1 MKLHIVTIVLDG
13 MPTLPALF
21 FAFNHLQCDW
31 TWHIVEGPASS
42 AACTSWCQRQT
53 ARYSEDGTHEFL
65 QLLWKHPRIRIS
77 GKVMW
82 EGGKVQMVNHAL
94 DQIKE
99 ECVLLQCD
107 ADEIW
112 QAWQLDRLVE
122 IFEKDPASG
131 SAQFVCRYF
140 LGVNILS
147 ATRHTYGNKPD
158 EWLRAWRFTPGDKF
172 LSHEPP
178 NLHQRN
184 PGHRINPE
192 WLEAEG
198 LVFDHYSWAF
208 PNQVAYKEQ
217 FYGYRRALEYWSSLQ
232 KNDLWPT
239 KLRNFFPWVD
249 DRATANLLK

>member
-1 MKLHIVTIVLDG
+1 

-21 FAFNHLQCDW
+21 FNFNQLKVDW
-31 TWHIVEGPASS
+31 TWSIIEGPANNIG
-42 AACTSWCQRQT
+42 CTGWCQRQSP
-53 ARYSEDGTHEFL
+53 RYSEDGTHEFL
-65 QLLWKHPRIRIS
+65 TMLLSHPRIKIR
-77 GKVMW
+77 GKKMW
-82 EGGKVQMVNHAL
+82 TGGKLEMINEPLQN
-94 DQIKE
+94 IRE

-112 QAWQLDRLVE
+112 QAWQLDRLVR
-122 IFEKDPASG
+122 IFEEDQASG

-147 ATRHTYGNKPD
+147 TTRHTYGNKPD

-172 LSHEPP
+172 TSHEPP
-178 NLHQRN
+178 TLHQRN

-208 PNQVAYKEQ
+208 PNHVQYKEQ
-217 FYGYRRALEYWSSLQ
+217 FYGYRNAFINW
-232 KNDLWPT
+232 T
-239 KLRNFFPWVD
+239 KLQENKRWPCKLKEFLPWVD
-249 DRATANLLK
+249 DRATADFIK